1 MATFAVNASL
11 IYALLACVVAL
22 WRLTKSSWVKL
33 DFQLMIDHND
43 GADLLAVFATMVI
56 ALNVAAWWPRSVNTQ
71 PRPADA
77 VPDRDEHETQAA
89 LYARYLTLSQA
100 ALLSGFGAIAVGEAS
115 FVHAVV
121 VKGELLTG
129 LAILLVAMV
138 IAVFSLDAQAG
149 LLEGKDLEDKVRRD
163 RRDADLERLRQLVG
177 QAQEGSP
184 TLDNPL
190 ARWSDA
196 RTAAR
201 WSGSAARL
209 WWLSEVVGIAAVMLV
224 VPTIGLT
231 YASRRDGYSWS
242 QIAGTVPPARTSVRH
257 PRRSE
262 CHDDDR
268 DDGRT
273 RLPTSRH
280 GGRVRVARHRHSDA
294 IFRTPGRAT
303 PRNNRIGESLD
314 RRRVCAMDALVS
326 SVDHVASL
334 GQESTADRRF
344 PRRCGASTRS
354 YCDPVPHKAA
364 DGPVHG
370 PDTNDSNDRMEAG
383 DTAVEMALRVHPLVR
398 ARFRGEPGIHR
409 KCRCFSRRGAASF
422 GSGRMIG
429 RWAACASGP
438 SAATGSDVVSTT
450 STVDV
455 MLVRGVLQSCGESG
469 FDPSRSVRF
478 HRRCSFPTAA

>member
-1 MATFAVNASL
+1 MNGTSDGTTVPNTGGAADAQVRQALAPRVRSHLGESAARVATFAVNASL

-43 GADLLAVFATMVI
+43 GADLLAVFATIVI

-129 LAILLVAMV
+129 FAILLVAMV

-149 LLEGKDLEDKVRRD
+149 LLEGKDLEDEVRRD
-163 RRDADLERLRQLVG
+163 RRDADLERLRRLVG

-209 WWLSEVVGIAAVMLV
+209 WWLFEVVGIAAVMLV

-242 QIAGTVPPARTSVRH
+242 QIAGTIPPLVFLFVILGALSVTMMIATTAALVYRH
-257 PRRSE
+257 
-262 CHDDDR
+262 HVMAAAYA
-268 DDGRT
+268 
-273 RLPTSRH
+273 LHVIAIPTLFSVLLVGLLLGTTASVNRWIAVACALWMLWSPVLITWRALAKSPQQIGVFP
-280 GGRVRVARHRHSDA
+280 GGVARRLVRTA
-294 IFRTPGRAT
+294 IVSRIKQLAT
-303 PRNNRIGESLD
+303 P
-314 RRRVCAMDALVS
+314 
-326 SVDHVASL
+326 
-334 GQESTADRRF
+334 STAQTPATQTTGWRLAIRPWRWRSAF
-344 PRRCGASTRS
+344 LRWYEHASGVNRAST
-354 YCDPVPHKAA
+354 
-364 DGPVHG
+364 
-370 PDTNDSNDRMEAG
+370 
-383 DTAVEMALRVHPLVR
+383 
-398 ARFRGEPGIHR
+398 
-409 KCRCFSRRGAASF
+409 
-422 GSGRMIG
+422 
-429 RWAACASGP
+429 
-438 SAATGSDVVSTT
+438 
-450 STVDV
+450 
-455 MLVRGVLQSCGESG
+455 ESG
-469 FDPSRSVRF
+469 AGSP
-478 HRRCSFPTAA
+478 AAEQPASAPAA